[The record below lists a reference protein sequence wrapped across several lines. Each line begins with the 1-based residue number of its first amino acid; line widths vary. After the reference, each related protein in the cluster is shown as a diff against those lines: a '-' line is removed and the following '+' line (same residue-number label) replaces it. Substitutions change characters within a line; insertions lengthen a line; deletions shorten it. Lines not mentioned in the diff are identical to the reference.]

1 MELTTA
7 SLGIVLAVGAALL
20 FAVQNLCVRLGTEE
34 GDVVGVMLVSLVCNV
49 VVLVPIVLVLYPPPY
64 QGLFTPISLA
74 SFAGAGLFGSL
85 VGRVLMFKSIEVIGA
100 SRTTPIISSN
110 VFFASALAILLLGE
124 TLTMPHLLGIL
135 LIVGG
140 VAFISWETAATSAP
154 NQSLR
159 QIGASLVVPLAAA
172 ASIGIEP
179 VLAAQG
185 FAEGTQVLPGVMV
198 KVVAATLGFGTYVLL
213 YSSFEVPI
221 GEPIF
226 RWYIGAGVAAS
237 VGLTLYYAAL
247 EVAPVV
253 IVVPILQTMPLFVV
267 VLSFLFLPQR
277 LERVTVRLGVA
288 AAVVVVGA
296 TVVSL
301 SG

>member
-7 SLGIVLAVGAALL
+7 SLGVVLAVAAALL

-49 VVLVPIVLVLYPPPY
+49 VILVPIVLLLYPPPY
-64 QGLFTPISLA
+64 QALFTPISLA

-124 TLTMPHLLGIL
+124 TLTVPHVLGIL

-140 VAFISWETAATSAP
+140 VAFISWETAAASDP
-154 NQSLR
+154 DQSLR
-159 QIGASLVVPLAAA
+159 EIGASLVVPLAAA
-172 ASIGIEP
+172 AAIGIEP

-185 FAEGTQVLPGVMV
+185 FAAGTQVLPGVMV

-226 RWYIGAGVAAS
+226 RWYIGAGLAAS

-253 IVVPILQTMPLFVV
+253 IVVPILQTMPLFVLL
-267 VLSFLFLPQR
+267 LSFLFLPQR